1 MNKLQRTIS
10 LPNFNNKLMQLHS
23 VTSLLSEKTTANISQ
38 NDIETSNDKCIPT
51 DLNEITTWIVINPK
65 VQTSE
70 HLSTNS
76 TLSEQKLSHENTDVP
91 SPSNLAISSSRVHS
105 PMIEPSSSNIISVV
119 IQFFKFSYL

>member
-1 MNKLQRTIS
+1 
-10 LPNFNNKLMQLHS
+10 MQLHS